1 MNSELRT
8 SRLKKNILFS
18 FLIKGWAGI
27 IQLLLVPITLF
38 CLGNYENGIWMT
50 ISSILIWI
58 DSLDIGLGNGLR
70 NTLSAQ
76 IANNKI
82 EKARESVSSTFFM
95 LALIIIPICILLIL
109 AINFLDVY
117 TLLNIEESKVPN
129 LISVLSLSIAIV
141 SATFIFKFIGNVYL
155 ALQLPAVNNLLVVS
169 GQTLTLIGIYM
180 LNILNIHSLML
191 VALCYTA
198 APLIVFLIAYPI
210 TFGHYYPNLKPNIQY
225 FNKFAIANL
234 FNIGMKFFIL
244 QVAGVI
250 LFASSNA
257 LISYFFTPEKV
268 TLYGIAYRYFSITM
282 LLFTVIAAPFWSAT
296 TDAYTRKDFDWIKKS
311 MRKLHF
317 LLISLF
323 IILAFMIIFSDPIYH
338 LWVGKSI
345 NISLELSASMAL
357 YMFIIICS
365 LCYSYILNGIGALKI
380 QLIFTIGAALAYF
393 PIAYGLSKL
402 LGVCGIVL
410 ALSIVNLPGAIANR
424 VQYSKIMNGT
434 AKGFWRK

>member
-1 MNSELRT
+1 
-8 SRLKKNILFS
+8 
-18 FLIKGWAGI
+18 
-27 IQLLLVPITLF
+27 
-38 CLGNYENGIWMT
+38 
-50 ISSILIWI
+50 
-58 DSLDIGLGNGLR
+58 
-70 NTLSAQ
+70 
-76 IANNKI
+76 
-82 EKARESVSSTFFM
+82 
-95 LALIIIPICILLIL
+95 
-109 AINFLDVY
+109 
-117 TLLNIEESKVPN
+117 
-129 LISVLSLSIAIV
+129 
-141 SATFIFKFIGNVYL
+141 
-155 ALQLPAVNNLLVVS
+155 
-169 GQTLTLIGIYM
+169 
-180 LNILNIHSLML
+180 
-191 VALCYTA
+191 
-198 APLIVFLIAYPI
+198 
-210 TFGHYYPNLKPNIQY
+210 
-225 FNKFAIANL
+225 
-234 FNIGMKFFIL
+234 MKFFIL

-380 QLIFTIGAALAYF
+380 QLIHELAKPFEILFSNRIRTFKITWSMRNCSCIIDSKFTWRNCKQ
-393 PIAYGLSKL
+393 S
-402 LGVCGIVL
+402 
-410 ALSIVNLPGAIANR
+410 AI
-424 VQYSKIMNGT
+424 
-434 AKGFWRK
+434 

>member
-1 MNSELRT
+1 
-8 SRLKKNILFS
+8 
-18 FLIKGWAGI
+18 
-27 IQLLLVPITLF
+27 
-38 CLGNYENGIWMT
+38 
-50 ISSILIWI
+50 
-58 DSLDIGLGNGLR
+58 
-70 NTLSAQ
+70 
-76 IANNKI
+76 
-82 EKARESVSSTFFM
+82 M

-210 TFGHYYPNLKPNIQY
+210 TFGHYYPKLKPNIQY

-257 LISYFFTPEKV
+257 LISYFS
-268 TLYGIAYRYFSITM
+268 LQ
-282 LLFTVIAAPFWSAT
+282 
-296 TDAYTRKDFDWIKKS
+296 KK
-311 MRKLHF
+311 
-317 LLISLF
+317 
-323 IILAFMIIFSDPIYH
+323 
-338 LWVGKSI
+338 
-345 NISLELSASMAL
+345 
-357 YMFIIICS
+357 
-365 LCYSYILNGIGALKI
+365 
-380 QLIFTIGAALAYF
+380 
-393 PIAYGLSKL
+393 
-402 LGVCGIVL
+402 
-410 ALSIVNLPGAIANR
+410 
-424 VQYSKIMNGT
+424 
-434 AKGFWRK
+434 

>member
-76 IANNKI
+76 IANN
-82 EKARESVSSTFFM
+82 EMESVSSTFFM

-109 AINFLDVY
+109 VINFLDVY

-129 LISVLSLSIAIV
+129 LITVLSLSIAIV

-180 LNILNIHSLML
+180 LNI
-191 VALCYTA
+191 
-198 APLIVFLIAYPI
+198 
-210 TFGHYYPNLKPNIQY
+210 
-225 FNKFAIANL
+225 
-234 FNIGMKFFIL
+234 
-244 QVAGVI
+244 
-250 LFASSNA
+250 
-257 LISYFFTPEKV
+257 
-268 TLYGIAYRYFSITM
+268 
-282 LLFTVIAAPFWSAT
+282 
-296 TDAYTRKDFDWIKKS
+296 
-311 MRKLHF
+311 
-317 LLISLF
+317 
-323 IILAFMIIFSDPIYH
+323 
-338 LWVGKSI
+338 
-345 NISLELSASMAL
+345 
-357 YMFIIICS
+357 
-365 LCYSYILNGIGALKI
+365 
-380 QLIFTIGAALAYF
+380 
-393 PIAYGLSKL
+393 
-402 LGVCGIVL
+402 
-410 ALSIVNLPGAIANR
+410 
-424 VQYSKIMNGT
+424 
-434 AKGFWRK
+434 